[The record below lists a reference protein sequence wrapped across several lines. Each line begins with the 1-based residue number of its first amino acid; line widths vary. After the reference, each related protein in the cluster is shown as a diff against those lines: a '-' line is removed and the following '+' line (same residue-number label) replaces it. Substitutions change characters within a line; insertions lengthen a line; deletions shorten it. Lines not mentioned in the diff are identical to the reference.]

1 MASANV
7 TENVPILE
15 PAEPSVE
22 PAPEAQPDGVSEA
35 RAEQRSEANTAI
47 LTGAGLGAW
56 GAFSAAALGAVCPL
70 CVVVAPALLGYGA
83 YKHYDL
89 RKRKAA
95 DDD

>member
-7 TENVPILE
+7 SEEIPTIE
-15 PAEPSVE
+15 
-22 PAPEAQPDGVSEA
+22 APEPDEVSEA

-83 YKHYDL
+83 YKHYDV
-89 RKRKAA
+89 RKRTKAA
-95 DDD
+95 NDDE